1 MSSEVSRGVLAPGRA
16 HGGLNMARPSSIPF
30 SRRTL
35 LKSSLAATAALM
47 LPRPSRAQPDTITI
61 NNPKAAESMI
71 LIWLPGGMA
80 QTDMWDPKKFTPFH
94 KNMKGSELLGTCP
107 LIPTKADGIQLGAGL
122 ENIAS
127 VMDKGCIIR
136 SLANDVMFGAIHLK
150 AQYYMMTGY
159 LFPAGVKAPSIGS
172 IISRTRGRR
181 HPQIPPYIYIGRD
194 IDSSDEERVFINEF
208 IGPGFYGVQHAPFMI
223 PDATQGLATLSAAA
237 GITTDRLDR
246 RMALFRNLN
255 KLADASLRDSR
266 KAAEYTKMMDD
277 ARAMMDSPV
286 KAAFNYQSEEPAEL
300 IAQYEPEIA
309 SGEVAD
315 KSYYHGRRFGHG
327 LLLARRL
334 VERGSRMIQVEY
346 QYGPFKGFDMHE
358 NGHSRMAEMK
368 KQIDRPIA
376 RLVKDLDERGLL
388 DKTLIVLATEFGR
401 TLAAKPAAGVE
412 PDGASETQTG
422 ESLTIEHE
430 GMYGFH
436 GHFSSCNSMVCF
448 GGPMKRGIAYG
459 KTADR
464 HPMVA
469 VESPVRLIDMHATLY
484 HAMGIPPDTSY
495 TTEGRPFYITKDGHG
510 KPVAA
515 LLQ

>member
-1 MSSEVSRGVLAPGRA
+1 MNTL
-16 HGGLNMARPSSIPF
+16 LD
-30 SRRTL
+30 RRTL
-35 LKSSLAATAALM
+35 LKAGLAAGAGLM
-47 LPRPSRAQPDTITI
+47 LPRAARALQPDPVAPIDP
-61 NNPKAAESMI
+61 NAADSMI

-80 QTDMWDPKKFTPFH
+80 QTDLWDPKQHTPFRAG
-94 KNMKGSELLGTCP
+94 MKGSELLGTCP
-107 LIPTKADGIQLGAGL
+107 LIPTRADGIQLGAGL

-159 LFPAGVKAPSIGS
+159 LFPAGVKAPSIGAVVG
-172 IISRTRGRR
+172 RTRGRR
-181 HPQIPPYIYIGRD
+181 NPQVPAYIYIGRD
-194 IDSSDEERVFINEF
+194 IDSSDEERIFINEF
-208 IGPGFYGVQHAPFMI
+208 IGPGFYGIPHAPFMI

-255 KLADASLRDSR
+255 KLSDQSLRDAR
-266 KAAEYTKMMDD
+266 KAAEYAQVMDD

-286 KAAFNYQSEEPAEL
+286 KQAFNYASEEPADL

-309 SGEVAD
+309 AGEVAD
-315 KSYYHGRRFGHG
+315 KSYYYGKRFGHG

-334 VERGSRMIQVEY
+334 VERGARMIQVEY

-358 NGHSRMAEMK
+358 NGWSRMAEMK

-376 RLVKDLDERGLL
+376 RLIRDLDERGLL

-401 TLAAKPAAGVE
+401 TLAAKPAAGTE
-412 PDGASETQTG
+412 PDGAAEVQSG

-436 GHFSSCNSMVCF
+436 GHFSSCSSMVCF

-459 KTADR
+459 KTADH
-464 HPMVA
+464 HPMIA
-469 VESPVRLIDMHATLY
+469 VENPVKLTDMHATLY
-484 HAMGIPPDTSY
+484 KAMGIPPDTSFI
-495 TTEGRPFYITKDGHG
+495 TEGRPFYVTKDGHG
-510 KPVAA
+510 KPVKA
-515 LLQ
+515 LLT